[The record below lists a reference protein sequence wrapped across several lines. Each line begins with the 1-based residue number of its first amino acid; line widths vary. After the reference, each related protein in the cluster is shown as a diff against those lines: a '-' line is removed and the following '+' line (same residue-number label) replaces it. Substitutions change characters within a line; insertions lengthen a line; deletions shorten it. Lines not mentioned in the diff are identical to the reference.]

1 MIDRKIAY
9 FSMEI
14 GLENAIPTYSGGL
27 GVLAGDTIRSAADL
41 KIPMVAVTL
50 LHRKG
55 YFNQKLDSAGR
66 QTEEPVNWSV
76 EEYLHRE
83 SAQATVTIE
92 GRTVKLQ
99 VWRYDVTSSGGHIVP
114 VYLLDSSAAENSEWD
129 RCLTDSLYGGE
140 RRYRLCQEVIL
151 GIGGLRILRELG
163 YSDIKR
169 YHLNE
174 GHAALLTLELLRE
187 VKEKAK
193 HKKTTDA
200 DLEKVREQCV
210 FTTHTPVPAG
220 HDQFDVEL
228 AHSVLDEDVCNNG
241 ERFCLDGVLNMTY
254 LALELSDQVNGVAK
268 KHSEISR
275 FMFADYTIDSITNG
289 VHAATWTSEPFQ
301 RLYDKYI
308 PGWKEDNFSL
318 RSAFSIPNR
327 GIWLAH
333 EDAKCKLIDFVN
345 ETTDADLD
353 PDSLTIGFARRST
366 PYKRAQLVFHNPDR
380 LIKIAAKHGPIQF
393 VFACKA
399 HPADGAGKQIIQEI
413 FKAKESL
420 KGKIRIAYLPNY
432 DMDLGLL
439 LTSGV
444 DVWLNNPIPP
454 REASGTSGMKATLNG
469 VPSLSILDG
478 WWIEGCIEGLTGW
491 SFGEAARDMNTPNH
505 VDADAESLYKKLE
518 KDVVP
523 VFYRRRDDFIRI
535 MQHAIALNG
544 SFFNTQRMM
553 LQYVMKAYF

>member
-1 MIDRKIAY
+1 
-9 FSMEI
+9 
-14 GLENAIPTYSGGL
+14 
-27 GVLAGDTIRSAADL
+27 
-41 KIPMVAVTL
+41 
-50 LHRKG
+50 
-55 YFNQKLDSAGR
+55 
-66 QTEEPVNWSV
+66 
-76 EEYLHRE
+76 
-83 SAQATVTIE
+83 
-92 GRTVKLQ
+92 
-99 VWRYDVTSSGGHIVP
+99 
-114 VYLLDSSAAENSEWD
+114 
-129 RCLTDSLYGGE
+129 
-140 RRYRLCQEVIL
+140 
-151 GIGGLRILRELG
+151 
-163 YSDIKR
+163 
-169 YHLNE
+169 
-174 GHAALLTLELLRE
+174 
-187 VKEKAK
+187 
-193 HKKTTDA
+193 
-200 DLEKVREQCV
+200 
-210 FTTHTPVPAG
+210 
-220 HDQFDVEL
+220 
-228 AHSVLDEDVCNNG
+228 
-241 ERFCLDGVLNMTY
+241 
-254 LALELSDQVNGVAK
+254 
-268 KHSEISR
+268 
-275 FMFADYTIDSITNG
+275 
-289 VHAATWTSEPFQ
+289 
-301 RLYDKYI
+301 
-308 PGWKEDNFSL
+308 
-318 RSAFSIPNR
+318 
-327 GIWLAH
+327 
-333 EDAKCKLIDFVN
+333 
-345 ETTDADLD
+345 
-353 PDSLTIGFARRST
+353 LTIGFARRPT

-393 VFACKA
+393 VFAGKA